1 MGTTAATG
9 SPLRMM
15 TVGLP
20 FCARVITAAKWA
32 RTSRTF
38 ILLSS
43 SVMVL
48 MYPDLCTCRVPQAS
62 TTRLPSSVIARASL
76 ALAPSIASP
85 TSPRRGGCPG
95 LATPTPLCS
104 RLRSGSTSVE
114 KSARGACLVLRC
126 EAGEGF
132 ACGGHYLLADPRTDD
147 RGKGWCRRPS
157 DLAEANAEAGTAQ
170 HPDEPQGR
178 QDGARDH
185 AADGDGGGK
194 QEKHRGRLYGH
205 PRRQPRGRPADSRL
219 GNASAADLSAARDH
233 QGGRCLGCPPLHE
246 HAALLSNRRWRP
258 GRGVTPSRLTRLW
271 PGRARITGSRPRC

>member
-76 ALAPSIASP
+76 ALAPS
-85 TSPRRGGCPG
+85 
-95 LATPTPLCS
+95 
-104 RLRSGSTSVE
+104 
-114 KSARGACLVLRC
+114 
-126 EAGEGF
+126 
-132 ACGGHYLLADPRTDD
+132 
-147 RGKGWCRRPS
+147 

-205 PRRQPRGRPADSRL
+205 PRRQPRGRYGEYPRPQPGRPLEEPVQPRERGRRRAQRHHL
-219 GNASAADLSAARDH
+219 GGQLGHQWLARGRGPGEQDAQGQVGQRELEQEEQLAASNEHHSCLQRKH
-233 QGGRCLGCPPLHE
+233 QGRDG
-246 HAALLSNRRWRP
+246 
-258 GRGVTPSRLTRLW
+258 
-271 PGRARITGSRPRC
+271 

>member
-43 SVMVL
+43 SVMIL

-104 RLRSGSTSVE
+104 RLRSDSTSVE

-147 RGKGWCRRPS
+147 RGKGGAAGRQTWLKRMRRPERRS
-157 DLAEANAEAGTAQ
+157 TRMNHRADKMVPATTPPVVTAVVSRRNTVAGSMATPAAS
-170 HPDEPQGR
+170 P
-178 QDGARDH
+178 
-185 AADGDGGGK
+185 AADTANI
-194 QEKHRGRLYGH
+194 
-205 PRRQPRGRPADSRL
+205 PAHNQVAPWKDRS
-219 GNASAADLSAARDH
+219 S
-233 QGGRCLGCPPLHE
+233 
-246 HAALLSNRRWRP
+246 P
-258 GRGVTPSRLTRLW
+258 G
-271 PGRARITGSRPRC
+271 